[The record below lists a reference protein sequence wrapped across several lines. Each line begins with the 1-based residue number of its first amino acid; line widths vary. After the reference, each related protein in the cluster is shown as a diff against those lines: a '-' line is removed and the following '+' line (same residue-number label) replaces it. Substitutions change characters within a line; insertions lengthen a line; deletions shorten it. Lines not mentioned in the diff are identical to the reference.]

1 MKSDILIVGGG
12 AIGSAVAYYLKS
24 MDPQVC
30 VTVIERDPTYSLAS
44 TPRAAG
50 GVRRLFSTPENIE
63 LSNYSIPKFES
74 FDEDMAVDGEK
85 ANIAF
90 KKFGYLFIVPPKDI
104 DNLKRNIEIQ
114 KNMGC
119 NVILM
124 DPADLAA
131 KWPSM
136 YVDDLGAASY
146 SPDDGWLDPHA
157 VLIGYRKKAIALG
170 ANFVSD
176 EVVNLE
182 VTNGLVTKA
191 ILKSGQNIIAD
202 QFVNAAGAWA
212 KDIALMLGIKI
223 PIEPMRRFEHYWES
237 QEQLEPT
244 PMPYLKDPD
253 RLAFRSEAAGYTG
266 GVPTLN
272 EPRGY
277 NFDVDSTYFEN
288 VVWPALAHRF
298 PKFERLRLLNTLPG
312 LYDQNDFDGNM
323 IIGPITSGPSN
334 FHLLSGYSGHG
345 LMHAPGSGRAMAEL
359 LLTGSYQTIDLTRFG
374 YQRVTDNQPLRETG
388 II

>member
-1 MKSDILIVGGG
+1 MKKDIVIIGGG
-12 AIGSAVAYYLKS
+12 AIGAATAYYLKS
-24 MDPQVC
+24 MDPLVQ
-30 VTVIERDPTYSLAS
+30 VTVIERDPSYLLAS

-50 GVRRLFSTPENIE
+50 GVRRLFTTPENIE
-63 LSNYSIPKFES
+63 LSNYSIPMFET
-74 FDEDMAVDGEK
+74 FDEDMSIDGEK

-90 KKFGYLFIVPPKDI
+90 KKFGYLFIVPPKDVE
-104 DNLKRNIEIQ
+104 NLKRNIEIQ
-114 KNMGC
+114 QNMGC
-119 NVILM
+119 HVIWM

-136 YVDDLGAASY
+136 FVDDLGAATY

-157 VLIGYRKKAIALG
+157 VLIGYRKKAISLG
-170 ANFVSD
+170 VEFIAD

-182 VTNGLVTKA
+182 VANGLVTKA
-191 ILKSGQNIIAD
+191 ILKSGQNVIAHH
-202 QFVNAAGAWA
+202 FVNAAGAWA
-212 KDIALMLGIKI
+212 KDLAMMLGFKI

-237 QEQLEPT
+237 LEPLEPT

-253 RLAFRSEAAGYTG
+253 RLAFRSEGAGYTG

-277 NFDVDSTYFEN
+277 NFEIDSRYFDE

-323 IIGPITSGPSN
+323 VIGPITGGPQN

-359 LLTGSYQTIDLTRFG
+359 LLTGKYQTIDLTRFS
-374 YQRVTDNQPLRETG
+374 YDRIANNKPLRETG